1 VQRRV
6 RDVDAH
12 AQQQTTDL
20 GQLRVFELLPDERA
34 LLQTPRRGC
43 TVRSSGAGFQREQDG
58 LETLV
63 GECRDP
69 LRTRCDAVSLVTS
82 T

>member
-20 GQLRVFELLPDERA
+20 GQLRVFELLLDERA
-34 LLQTPRRGC
+34 LLQTPRPGC
-43 TVRSSGAGFQREQDG
+43 PCGRPALGFSASRMPSRRLSVSAAIPSGPGAAPSR
-58 LETLV
+58 
-63 GECRDP
+63 
-69 LRTRCDAVSLVTS
+69 
-82 T
+82 